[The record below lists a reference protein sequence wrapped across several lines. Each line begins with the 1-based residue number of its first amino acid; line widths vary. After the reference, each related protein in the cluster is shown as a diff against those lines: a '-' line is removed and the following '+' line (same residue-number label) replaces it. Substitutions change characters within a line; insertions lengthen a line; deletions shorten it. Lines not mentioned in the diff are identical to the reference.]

1 MTIQS
6 PERPTKVITIEE
18 KEDEFEEQQQLMN
31 ETVQ

>member
-18 KEDEFEEQQQLMN
+18 KDDEFEEQQQQ
-31 ETVQ
+31 EA